1 MRIAPKEKRYIE
13 NSTFQDQFTSA
24 LPPEKDHKTKLDVNL
39 GSQLGISQARKRQ
52 ENMAKKELYRAI
64 SCW

>member
-1 MRIAPKEKRYIE
+1 MRIAPKKKRYIE

-39 GSQLGISQARKRQ
+39 GSQLGISLARKRQ
-52 ENMAKKELYRAI
+52 
-64 SCW
+64 